1 MICFKCVMRKRFMP
15 PELCKSCKEESLLE
29 RKDKALES
37 LIRWNDKEQ
46 LKVLPPSFD
55 LALHHSFTRPQK
67 ETQELRDT
75 YRQTERKAKQ
85 KEYQRKY
92 RDAHRKFIDKAKRD
106 DRKQGEIK

>member
-1 MICFKCVMRKRFMP
+1 MP
-15 PELCKSCKEESLLE
+15 PELCKSCREETLLE

-55 LALHHSFTRPQK
+55 MALHNFQIRPQK
-67 ETQELRDT
+67 ESQELRDT
-75 YRQTERKAKQ
+75 YKQTERKQKQ

-92 RDAHRKFIDKAKRD
+92 REAHRKFIDNAKRED
-106 DRKQGEIK
+106 QRL